1 MQKNKYLIK
10 MIINKR
16 MNRVEMLKNI
26 LLATQISIS
35 KYLIHTTT
43 KTNKSLLMITN
54 KKLFQLDKII
64 NIKIRLITNK

>member
-16 MNRVEMLKNI
+16 MNQVEMLKNI
-26 LLATQISIS
+26 LLAIQISTS

-64 NIKIRLITNK
+64 NIKIRSITNK